1 MSPPD
6 DFLKQPVAE
15 ALINSDPLTLRAPVN
30 GAKSDR
36 LPVYCAAP

>member
-15 ALINSDPLTLRAPVN
+15 ALINSDPLTLCAPVN
-30 GAKSDR
+30 EAKSDR
-36 LPVYCAAP
+36 LLDNRAAP